1 MATGGERDP
10 KRQKPS
16 TPVDEG
22 VAAKEVSGS
31 GGPAMALLNLTVAN
45 ADALHCV
52 VCSLSLKPPIFQCD
66 EGHMVCSPCSDKLKG
81 AGGKCHVCGV
91 AMAGG
96 YRRCH
101 GMERLVDS
109 LRAACP
115 NAAYGCAATP
125 PYHGREEHIRA
136 CPHPQCYC
144 PGEACGFAGST
155 AALRDHIAS
164 AHGWPYQRE
173 PWSRSSFNMN
183 LRDGFNFVVSAKDDL
198 FLLNP

>member
-16 TPVDEG
+16 APVDGG

-31 GGPAMALLNLTVAN
+31 GGPAMALNLTVAN

-52 VCSLSLKPPIFQCD
+52 VCSLPLKPPIFQCD
-66 EGHMVCSPCSDKLKG
+66 EGYMVCSPCSDKLKG

-164 AHGWPYQRE
+164 AHGWPYRRE